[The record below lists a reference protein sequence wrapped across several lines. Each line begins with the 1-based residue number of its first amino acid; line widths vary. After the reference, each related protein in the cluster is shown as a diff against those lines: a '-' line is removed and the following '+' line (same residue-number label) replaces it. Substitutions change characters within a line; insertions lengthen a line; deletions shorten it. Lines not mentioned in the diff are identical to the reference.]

1 MKRSFSICVMTA
13 IVFVLL
19 SVTACSSKDA
29 KGVLAKTNV
38 SEVQNND
45 GVAKKSI
52 DIKASE
58 LMALFIEWNPKAW
71 LDITERMGWKVYG
84 RDIMRQEDLSM
95 DLFTKGINYDAATD
109 KFKKETADGT
119 CLAMLD
125 HEVDGPSWEL
135 MLADKADY
143 EALMAEMSTE
153 KDYKEDTE
161 MMKSLNELP
170 DFHLD
175 KVFMKAVYDED
186 LSKMAGKKLGVGYY
200 IMFEGERGGL
210 YIVSFSHGNGD
221 VEME

>member
-1 MKRSFSICVMTA
+1 MKKSFSICVVMAT
-13 IVFVLL
+13 VFVLL
-19 SVTACSSKDA
+19 SVSACSLKDA
-29 KGVLAKTNV
+29 KGVLAKADAQV
-38 SEVQNND
+38 EQNND

-58 LMALFIEWNPKAW
+58 LMALFIEWSPKAW
-71 LDITERMGWKVYG
+71 LELTERMGWKVYG
-84 RDIMRQEDLSM
+84 RDILRQEDLSM
-95 DLFTKGINYDAATD
+95 DLFTKGIDYDASTD
-109 KFKKETADGT
+109 KFKKETADGS

-143 EALMAEMSTE
+143 EALMAEMSSE
-153 KDYKEDTE
+153 KEYKEDIE
-161 MMKSLNELP
+161 MLKSLNESP
-170 DFHLD
+170 DSHFD

-200 IMFEGERGGL
+200 IIFEGERGGL

-221 VEME
+221 VDME